1 VAFLQREVRSMR
13 LIRGVAAVLLLAT
26 GAAAHAELSGTVGA
40 VSDYDFRGIS
50 LSAKDPALQGSI
62 DWAAES
68 GFYAGAWA
76 SNIDYG
82 DGYDG
87 NIELDLY
94 GGFTGETAGGLGW
107 DVGLVWYLYPDSSE
121 NRTRCR
127 DEELD
132 CEISD
137 YPELY
142 AGVTYKWFEFKQWY
156 SNDLAGSDEDGFYTE
171 GNASFELPAGFG
183 LNLHLGYNYGD
194 AFEDTEY
201 LDYSIGVGYT
211 LGNFDLELKWV
222 DNDLSDGD
230 PLYSKDDVFNS
241 EGRVIFGVSTTFP
254 WSKE

>member
-1 VAFLQREVRSMR
+1 MKLTK
-13 LIRGVAAVLLLAT
+13 GVAAVLLLVS
-26 GAAAHAELSGTVGA
+26 GAAAHAELSGTVSV

-62 DWAAES
+62 DWASEG

-82 DGYDG
+82 DFYDG

-94 GGFTGETAGGLGW
+94 AGFAGETEMGLGW
-107 DVGLVWYLYPDSSE
+107 DVGLVWYLYPDSSGS
-121 NRTRCR
+121 NSRCR
-127 DEELD
+127 SEGLD
-132 CEISD
+132 CEIPD

-142 AGVTYKWFEFKQWY
+142 VGLSYEWFEFKQWY
-156 SNDLAGSDEDGFYTE
+156 SNDLAGSDEDGFYSE
-171 GNASFELPAGFG
+171 ANAGFELTAGFG

-201 LDYSIGVGYT
+201 MDYSIGVGYT

-222 DNDLSDGD
+222 DNTMDSSDAF
-230 PLYSKDDVFNS
+230 YTKDDVFNS
-241 EGRVIFGVSTTFP
+241 EGRVIFSVSTTFP
-254 WSKE
+254 WSSGEE

>member
-1 VAFLQREVRSMR
+1 MR
-13 LIRGVAAVLLLAT
+13 LIQGVAAVLLLAT
-26 GAAAHAELSGTVGA
+26 GAAAHAELSGTVSA

-82 DGYDG
+82 DSFDG
-87 NIELDLY
+87 NVELDLY
-94 GGFTGETAGGLGW
+94 GGFAGETESGLGW
-107 DVGLVWYLYPDSSE
+107 DVGLVWYLYPDSSSSS
-121 NRTRCR
+121 TR
-127 DEELD
+127 EE
-132 CEISD
+132 IPD

-142 AGVTYKWFEFKQWY
+142 GALSYKWFEFKQWY

-171 GNASFELPAGFG
+171 VNGSFELPANFG
-183 LNLHLGYNYGD
+183 LNVHLGYNYGD
-194 AFEDTEY
+194 AFESPDPDFKDSEY
-201 LDYSIGVGYT
+201 IDYSIGVAYT

-222 DNDLSDGD
+222 DNDLDD
-230 PLYSKDDVFNS
+230 DAYLYSEDDVFNT

>member
-1 VAFLQREVRSMR
+1 MKLSQ
-13 LIRGVAAVLLLAT
+13 GVAAVLLLVS
-26 GAAAHAELSGTVGA
+26 GAAAHAELSGTVGV

-62 DWAAES
+62 DWASES
-68 GFYAGAWA
+68 GFYVGAWA

-94 GGFTGETAGGLGW
+94 GGFAGETEGGVGW
-107 DVGLVWYLYPDSSE
+107 DVGLVWYLYPDSSG
-121 NRTRCR
+121 NSTRCQ

-132 CEISD
+132 CEIAD

-142 AGVTYKWFEFKQWY
+142 AGVTYRWFEFKQWY
-156 SNDLAGSDEDGFYTE
+156 SNDLSGSDEDGFYSE
-171 GNASFELPAGFG
+171 VNASFELPADFG
-183 LNLHLGYNYGD
+183 LNVHLGYNYGD
-194 AFEDTEY
+194 AWDGTEFM
-201 LDYSIGVGYT
+201 DYSVGVAYT
-211 LGNFDLELKWV
+211 LSNFDLELKYV
-222 DNDLSDGD
+222 DTDLSSGD
-230 PLYSKDDVFNS
+230 AAFSSDDVFNS